1 MHVVMVGNYPA
12 QPNEIHGGVE
22 AVTRYLSQALQ
33 AIDGIELDVI
43 TLLPPGQP
51 DRTATHGR
59 VRVHYLERST
69 LPSYLS
75 IARDTQRMRDRIRTL
90 QPDIIH
96 AHVANEFAL
105 AARASGLP
113 WLVTLHGMKFREAQ
127 LEQGLVN
134 RWREWVVRCTELSVV
149 RSAKHLIAI
158 SSYVRDVF
166 STLTSARLHDVSNP
180 VAQPFFE
187 LNSQPVPGRLL
198 YVGGLMAR
206 KDAATL
212 LRAMPHLRQVAPH
225 AHLHLGGGPL
235 DDAPNSYYGELRE
248 IVERHNLADCVT
260 FLGQISEESVLA
272 EYAACEVFVLPSR
285 EEMAPMVIL
294 QAMAAGRPTV
304 ATDNGGSAAVVHEG
318 ETGLL
323 TPIGDEEALA
333 EALGRLLAQPA
344 LAAQM
349 GCRARDVAR
358 QQCHANAVATR
369 TAAIY
374 QEILSS

>member
-1 MHVVMVGNYPA
+1 MHVAMVGNYPA
-12 QPNEIHGGVE
+12 QPDKIHGGVE

-33 AIDGIELDVI
+33 TVDDIELDVV

-51 DRTATHGR
+51 DRTASHGR

-75 IARDTQRMRDRIRTL
+75 IAQDTQRMRDCLRAL
-90 QPDIIH
+90 QPDIVH

-105 AARASGLP
+105 AARTAGYP

-127 LEQGLVN
+127 LERGLVN
-134 RWREWVVRCTELSVV
+134 RWREWVVRRTEMSIV

-166 STLTSARLHDVSNP
+166 ETVTSAKIYDVSNP
-180 VAQPFFE
+180 VPQPFFD
-187 LNSQPVPGRLL
+187 LGAQPVKGRLL
-198 YVGGLMAR
+198 FVGKMLPI
-206 KDAATL
+206 KDPATL
-212 LRAMPHLRQVAPH
+212 LRAMPHLREVAPH

-235 DDAPNSYYGELRE
+235 DDAAGSYYSELRQ
-248 IVERHNLADCVT
+248 IVEQYNLGDCVT
-260 FLGQISEESVLA
+260 FLGHISEDQVLA
-272 EYAACEVFVLPSR
+272 EYASCELFVLPSR

-294 QAMAAGRPTV
+294 QAMAAGKPTV
-304 ATDNGGSAAVVHEG
+304 ATDNGGSASVVRAG

-323 TPIGDEEALA
+323 TPVGDERALA
-333 EALGRLLAQPA
+333 EALGRLLSEPA
-344 LAAQM
+344 LAVQM
-349 GCRARDVAR
+349 GQHAREVAR
-358 QQCHANAVATR
+358 QQCRAEAVAAQ

-374 QEILSS
+374 QEILNH

>member
-12 QPNEIHGGVE
+12 RPDEIHGGVE

-33 AIDGIELDVI
+33 AIDGIELDVV

-59 VRVHYLERST
+59 VRVHYLESST

-75 IARDTQRMRDRIRTL
+75 IARDTQRMRDCIRAL
-90 QPDIIH
+90 QPDIVH

-105 AARASGLP
+105 AARASGFP

-127 LEQGLVN
+127 LERGLIN
-134 RWREWVVRCTELSVV
+134 RWRGWVVRRTEMDVV
-149 RSAKHLIAI
+149 RGAKHLIAI

-166 STLTSARLHDVSNP
+166 STLTSARLYDVSNP
-180 VAQPFFE
+180 VPQQFFE
-187 LNSQPVPGRLL
+187 LNPQRVPGRLL
-198 YVGGLMAR
+198 YVGGLMPR

-212 LRAMPHLRQVAPH
+212 LRAMPHLRQVAPR

-235 DDAPNSYYGELRE
+235 NDAPDSYFNELRQ
-248 IVERHNLADCVT
+248 IVEQHDLADCVT
-260 FLGQISEESVLA
+260 FLGQIDEERVLA
-272 EYAACEVFVLPSR
+272 EYAACEIFVLPSR

-294 QAMAAGRPTV
+294 QAMAAGKPTV
-304 ATDNGGSAAVVHEG
+304 ATDNGGSASVVHPG

-323 TPIGDEEALA
+323 TPIGDERALA
-333 EALGRLLAQPA
+333 EALGRLLTEPS

-358 QQCHANAVATR
+358 QQCHADAVAAQT
-369 TAAIY
+369 TAIY